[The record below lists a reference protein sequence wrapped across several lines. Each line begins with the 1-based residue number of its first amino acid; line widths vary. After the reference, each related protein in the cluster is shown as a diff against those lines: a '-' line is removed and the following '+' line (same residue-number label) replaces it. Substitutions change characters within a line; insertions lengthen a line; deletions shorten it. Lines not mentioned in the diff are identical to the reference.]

1 MEKIPLIY
9 GMIQRKISNIMN
21 LSKRKR
27 GFIMASKYDGLARII
42 VQNVGG
48 KGNIK
53 SLTHCFTRLRFVLKD
68 ETKANEEM
76 LKKTDGIVN
85 IVKSGGQFQIVIGTH
100 VPDVYEAVMEVAHLS
115 TQTADDE
122 NQKTGILDVF
132 SGIFLPAIGLLC
144 ACGIVKGL
152 LVLLTTL
159 GVLSTESGTYQIL
172 YAIGDCI
179 FYFFPVILGYTAAK
193 KFKCNEIV
201 GIALGAI
208 LIYPNIISLMDG
220 EAITTV
226 FSGTVLES
234 AVYTKF
240 LGIPVLLNNYS
251 STVIPIILSIWF
263 ASKVEKF
270 AKKISPAVV
279 KSFLVPLL
287 TLLITAPLTFLLIGP
302 LATWISNILAWLT
315 SAIFNISPVLFGLFV
330 GGFWQVFII
339 FGVHNGLF
347 PIVINNLSTLGYDY
361 IFAATCAGCFTQVAV
376 LAAIIIKTKD
386 KGLRTTSI
394 SALFSGIFG
403 ITEPAIYG
411 VTLPLKKPFIISC
424 ITSGIAGA
432 VAVAGGT
439 RYFNMGGQGIFC
451 FTCYIDPSGNNAS
464 LMWSIIA
471 VIGAMLLSFIATM
484 LVFKDKEDLENKKIE
499 VTSMNGEK
507 IVTSPATGN
516 VIELKDVKDPAFADG
531 TLGDGVAIVP
541 EEGCIVAPFDGTVSM
556 IFETGHAVGLTS
568 EDGIEVLIHVGLDTV
583 NLNGK
588 YFEKLV
594 QNSEKVVAGQPLIK
608 FDLKAI
614 KEAGYDV
621 TTPVLVTNMD
631 AFKEIEKT
639 ATGKIKVQQNL
650 FTIKG

>member
-1 MEKIPLIY
+1 
-9 GMIQRKISNIMN
+9 
-21 LSKRKR
+21 
-27 GFIMASKYDGLARII
+27 MASKYDGLARII

-68 ETKANEEM
+68 EGKANEEM

-100 VPDVYEAVMEVAHLS
+100 VPDVYEAVAQVAHLDV
-115 TQTADDE
+115 QTAGDEDDG
-122 NQKTGILDVF
+122 KKSSILDVF
-132 SGIFLPAIGLLC
+132 SGIFLPTIGLLC

-193 KFKCNEIV
+193 KFKCSEIT
-201 GIALGAI
+201 GIAIGAI
-208 LIYPNIISLMDG
+208 LIYPNIISLMSGD
-220 EAITTV
+220 AITTL
-226 FSGTVLES
+226 FQGTIFES
-234 AVYTKF
+234 AIYTKF
-240 LGIPVLLNNYS
+240 LGIPVILNNYS

-263 ASKVEKF
+263 AAKVEKF

-279 KSFLVPLL
+279 KSFLVPLI
-287 TLLITAPLTFLLIGP
+287 TLVITAPLTFLIIGP

-315 SAIFNISPVLFGLFV
+315 NAIFNISPALFGLFV
-330 GGFWQVFII
+330 GGFWQVFVI

-386 KGLRTTSI
+386 KSLRTTSI

-411 VTLPLKKPFIISC
+411 VTLPLKKPFVISC
-424 ITSGIAGA
+424 ITSAIAGA
-432 VAVAGGT
+432 VAVVGGT

-464 LMWSIIA
+464 LMWSVIA
-471 VIGAMLLSFIATM
+471 VVGAMVLAFVATM
-484 LVFKDKEDLENKKIE
+484 LTFKDKEQNDNTDLSKKTEAGTKTVVSPVSGE
-499 VTSMNGEK
+499 VIALSE
-507 IVTSPATGN
+507 
-516 VIELKDVKDPAFADG
+516 VKDPAFSDG
-531 TLGDGVAIVP
+531 TLGDGVAIIP
-541 EEGCIVAPFDGTVSM
+541 EEGTIVAPFDGTVTM
-556 IFETGHAVGLTS
+556 VFETGHAIGLVS
-568 EDGIEVLIHVGLDTV
+568 DEGVELLIHIGLNTV
-583 NLNGK
+583 ELNGK
-588 YFEKLV
+588 HFEKLV
-594 QNSEKVVAGQPLIK
+594 SDGEKVVAGQPLIRV
-608 FDLKAI
+608 DLQAVKA
-614 KEAGYDV
+614 AGYDI
-621 TTPVLVTNMD
+621 TTPVVITNMD
-631 AFKEIEKT
+631 KFQKIEK
-639 ATGKIKVQQNL
+639 ASSGKITAQQDL
-650 FTIKG
+650 FRIEA

>member
-1 MEKIPLIY
+1 
-9 GMIQRKISNIMN
+9 
-21 LSKRKR
+21 
-27 GFIMASKYDGLARII
+27 MAGKYDGLARII

-48 KGNIK
+48 KGNIQ

-68 ETKANEEM
+68 ESKVNEEM

-85 IVKSGGQFQIVIGTH
+85 AVNSGGQFQIVIGTH
-100 VPDVYEAVMEVAHLS
+100 VPDVYEAVMDVAHLNAQIS
-115 TQTADDE
+115 E
-122 NQKTGILDVF
+122 PEEGEQKAGILDIF

-152 LVLLTTL
+152 LVLMTTL
-159 GVLSTESGTYQIL
+159 GIMSTESGTYQIL

-193 KFKCNEIV
+193 KFKCNEIT

-208 LIYPNIISLMDG
+208 LIYPTIISLMDG
-220 EAITTV
+220 EAVTTV
-226 FSGTVLES
+226 LQGTVFES

-263 ASKVEKF
+263 ASKVERF

-287 TLLITAPLTFLLIGP
+287 TLLITAPVTFLVIGP

-315 SAIFNISPVLFGLFV
+315 TAIFNISPVLFGLFV
-330 GGFWQVFII
+330 GGFWQVFVI
-339 FGVHNGLF
+339 FGVHNGLI
-347 PIVINNLSTLGYDY
+347 PIVLNNLSTVGYDY

-386 KGLRTTSI
+386 RGLRTTSI

-424 ITSGIAGA
+424 IMSGIAGA

-451 FTCYIDPSGNNAS
+451 FTCYIDPSGNSES
-464 LMWSIIA
+464 LIWSIAA
-471 VIGAMLLSFIATM
+471 VIGAMILSFVTTM
-484 LVFKDKEDLENKKIE
+484 IVFKDKEIVDDTDKNKSVATE
-499 VTSMNGEK
+499 GEK
-507 IVTSPATGN
+507 VVTSPLTGR
-516 VIELKDVKDPAFADG
+516 VIPLNEVKDAAFADG
-531 TLGDGVAIVP
+531 SLGEGIAIIP
-541 EEGCIVAPFDGTVSM
+541 EEGYIVAPFDGTVSM
-556 IFETGHAVGLTS
+556 IFDTGHAIGLMS
-568 EDGIEVLIHVGLDTV
+568 DDGVEMLIHMGIDTV
-583 NLNGK
+583 KLNGK

-594 QNSEKVVAGQPLIK
+594 NNNDKVVAGQPLIK

-614 KEAGYDV
+614 KEAGFDV

-631 AFKEIEKT
+631 TFKQMKKT
-639 ATGKIKVQQNL
+639 AEGQIKVQQNL
-650 FTIKG
+650 YIIQG

>member
-1 MEKIPLIY
+1 
-9 GMIQRKISNIMN
+9 
-21 LSKRKR
+21 
-27 GFIMASKYDGLARII
+27 MASKYDGLARII

-68 ETKANEEM
+68 ESKANEEM
-76 LKKTDGIVN
+76 LKKTEGIVN

-100 VPDVYEAVMEVAHLS
+100 VPDVYEAVMEKAHLQ
-115 TQTADDE
+115 TQSGDDE
-122 NQKTGILDVF
+122 EQKTGILDVF

-159 GVLSTESGTYQIL
+159 GVMSTDSGTYQIL

-193 KFKCNEIV
+193 KFRCNEIT
-201 GIALGAI
+201 GIALGTI

-220 EAITTV
+220 EAITTILP
-226 FSGTVLES
+226 GTVFES

-287 TLLITAPLTFLLIGP
+287 TLIITAPLTFLLIGP

-330 GGFWQVFII
+330 GGFWQVFVI

-464 LMWSIIA
+464 LMWSVIA
-471 VIGAMLLSFIATM
+471 VVGAMVLSFIATM
-484 LVFKDKEDLENKKIE
+484 IVFKDKEETTETQKIE
-499 VTSMNGEK
+499 TGITEGEK
-507 IVTSPATGN
+507 IVTSPVSGS
-516 VIELKDVKDPAFADG
+516 VIPLSEVKDPAFADG
-531 TLGDGVAIVP
+531 ALGDGVAIIP
-541 EEGCIVAPFDGTVSM
+541 ENGTIVAPFDGTVSM
-556 IFETGHAVGLTS
+556 IFETGHAVGLMS
-568 EDGIEVLIHVGLDTV
+568 EDGVEVLIHVGLDTV
-583 NLNGK
+583 NLEGK
-588 YFEKLV
+588 YFEKKV
-594 QNSEKVVAGQPLIK
+594 NNGDKVVAGQPLIQ
-608 FDLKAI
+608 FDLDAVRN
-614 KEAGYDV
+614 AGYDV

-631 AFKEIEKT
+631 KFK
-639 ATGKIKVQQNL
+639 ALGKVSEGAIKAQQNL
-650 FTIKG
+650 LTVQG

>member
-1 MEKIPLIY
+1 
-9 GMIQRKISNIMN
+9 
-21 LSKRKR
+21 
-27 GFIMASKYDGLARII
+27 MASKYDGLARII

-68 ETKANEEM
+68 ESKANEEM
-76 LKKTDGIVN
+76 LKKTEGIVN

-100 VPDVYEAVMEVAHLS
+100 VPDVYEAVVEKAHLQ
-115 TQTADDE
+115 TQSGDDE
-122 NQKTGILDVF
+122 EQKTGILDVF

-159 GVLSTESGTYQIL
+159 GVMSTDSGTYQIL

-193 KFKCNEIV
+193 KFKCNEIT

-220 EAITTV
+220 EAITTILP
-226 FSGTVLES
+226 GTIFES

-287 TLLITAPLTFLLIGP
+287 TLIITAPLTFLLIGP

-330 GGFWQVFII
+330 GGFWQVFVI

-464 LMWSIIA
+464 LMWSVIA
-471 VIGAMLLSFIATM
+471 VVGAMILSFIATM
-484 LVFKDKEDLENKKIE
+484 IVFKDKEETTENQKIE
-499 VTSMNGEK
+499 TGVTEKEK
-507 IVTSPATGN
+507 IVTSPVSGK
-516 VIELKDVKDPAFADG
+516 VIPLSEVKDPAFADG
-531 TLGDGVAIVP
+531 ALGDGVAIIP
-541 EEGCIVAPFDGTVSM
+541 ENGTIVAPFDGTVSM
-556 IFETGHAVGLTS
+556 IFETGHAVGLLS
-568 EDGIEVLIHVGLDTV
+568 EDGVEVLIHVGLDTV
-583 NLNGK
+583 NLEGK
-588 YFEKLV
+588 YFEKKV
-594 QNSEKVVAGQPLIK
+594 NNGDKVVAGQPLIQ
-608 FDLKAI
+608 FDLNAVRN
-614 KEAGYDV
+614 AGYDV

-631 AFKEIEKT
+631 KFK
-639 ATGKIKVQQNL
+639 ALGKVSEGVIKAQQNL
-650 FTIKG
+650 LTVQG

>member
-1 MEKIPLIY
+1 
-9 GMIQRKISNIMN
+9 
-21 LSKRKR
+21 
-27 GFIMASKYDGLARII
+27 MAGKYDGLARII

-68 ETKANEEM
+68 ESKANEEM

-85 IVKSGGQFQIVIGTH
+85 VVKSGGQFQIVIGTH
-100 VPDVYEAVMEVAHLS
+100 VPDVYEAIMEKAHLN
-115 TQTADDE
+115 TQTVDE
-122 NQKTGILDVF
+122 GNQKTGILDVF

-144 ACGIVKGL
+144 ACGIIKGL

-159 GVLSTESGTYQIL
+159 GVMSTKGGTYQIL

-193 KFKCNEIV
+193 KFKCNEIT
-201 GIALGAI
+201 GIAIGAI
-208 LIYPNIISLMDG
+208 LIYPTIISLMDG
-220 EAITTV
+220 KAITTILP
-226 FSGTVLES
+226 GTVFES

-251 STVIPIILSIWF
+251 STVIPIILAIWF

-279 KSFLVPLL
+279 RSFLVPLL
-287 TLLITAPLTFLLIGP
+287 TLIITAPLTFLVIGP

-315 SAIFNISPVLFGLFV
+315 NAIFNISPVLFGLFI
-330 GGFWQVFII
+330 GGFWQIFVI

-347 PIVINNLSTLGYDY
+347 PIVINNISTLGYDY
-361 IFAATCAGCFTQVAV
+361 IFAATCAGCFTQVAA

-386 KGLRTTSI
+386 KSLRTTSI

-451 FTCYIDPSGNNAS
+451 FTCYIDPSGKSAS
-464 LMWSIIA
+464 LIWSIIA
-471 VIGAMLLSFIATM
+471 VIGAMILAFIATM
-484 LVFKDKEDLENKKIE
+484 IVFKDKENPENETVKT
-499 VTSMNGEK
+499 VTSKAEK
-507 IVTSPATGN
+507 IVTSPVTGT
-516 VIELKDVKDPAFADG
+516 VIPLQDVKDPAFADG
-531 TLGDGVAIVP
+531 TLGEGVAIIP
-541 EEGCIVAPFDGTVSM
+541 EDGCIVAPFDGTVSM
-556 IFETGHAVGLTS
+556 VFETGHAVGLIS
-568 EDGIEVLIHVGLDTV
+568 DDGVEVLIHIGLDTV
-583 NLNGK
+583 KLNGK

-594 QNSEKVVAGQPLIK
+594 KNEDKVAAGQPLIQV
-608 FDLKAI
+608 DLKAI

-621 TTPVLVTNMD
+621 TTPVVVTNMD
-631 AFKEIEKT
+631 AFTSMEK
-639 ATGKIKVQQNL
+639 AAEGKIKVQQNL
-650 FTIKG
+650 FTLQG

>member
-1 MEKIPLIY
+1 
-9 GMIQRKISNIMN
+9 
-21 LSKRKR
+21 
-27 GFIMASKYDGLARII
+27 MANKYDGLARII

-48 KGNIK
+48 KGNIQ

-68 ETKANEEM
+68 ESKANEDM
-76 LKKTDGIVN
+76 LKKTDGVVN
-85 IVKSGGQFQIVIGTH
+85 VVKSGGQFQVVIGTH
-100 VPDVYEAVMEVAHLS
+100 VPDVYEAVMDVAHLN
-115 TQTADDE
+115 TQMAADTD
-122 NQKTGILDVF
+122 QKTGLLDVF

-152 LVLLTTL
+152 LVLFTTL
-159 GVLSTESGTYQIL
+159 GVLSTDSGTYQIL

-193 KFKCNEIV
+193 KFKCSEIT
-201 GIALGAI
+201 GIALGTI

-220 EAITTV
+220 DPITTIL
-226 FSGTVLES
+226 SGTVFES

-240 LGIPVLLNNYS
+240 LGIPVLLSNYS
-251 STVIPIILSIWF
+251 STVIPIILSVWF
-263 ASKVEKF
+263 ASKVEML

-287 TLLITAPLTFLLIGP
+287 TLIITAPLTFLVIGP

-315 SAIFNISPVLFGLFV
+315 NAIFNISPALFGLFI
-330 GGFWQVFII
+330 GGFWQVFVI

-347 PIVINNLSTLGYDY
+347 PIVLNNLATLGYDY
-361 IFAATCAGCFTQVAV
+361 IFAATCAGCFTQIAV

-386 KGLRTTSI
+386 KNLRTTSI

-432 VAVAGGT
+432 VAVVGGT

-451 FTCYIDPSGNNAS
+451 FTCYIDPSGNSAS
-464 LMWSIIA
+464 LVWSIIA
-471 VIGAMLLSFIATM
+471 VIGAMAAAFAATM
-484 LVFKDKEDLENKKIE
+484 VVYKDQNQNLQDRRNETKITE
-499 VTSMNGEK
+499 GEK
-507 IVTSPATGN
+507 IVTSPAAGK
-516 VIELKDVKDPAFADG
+516 VIPLGEVKDEAFASG
-531 TLGDGVAIVP
+531 TLGDGIAIVP
-541 EEGCIVAPFDGTVSM
+541 EEGCVAAPFDGTVTM
-556 IFETGHAVGLTS
+556 VFDTGHAVGLTS
-568 EDGIEVLIHVGLDTV
+568 DDGVELLIHIGLDTV
-583 NLNGK
+583 KLNGK

-594 QNSEKVVAGQPLIK
+594 ANNEKVTAGQPLIR

-614 KEAGYDV
+614 QEAGYDV
-621 TTPVLVTNMD
+621 TTPVIVTNMD
-631 AFKEIEKT
+631 VFKEMKKT
-639 ATGKIKVQQNL
+639 EQT
-650 FTIKG
+650 TIKLQQDLLVIQ